1 MRRPPTSTRTDT
13 LCPYTT
19 LFRARFK
26 SEQIVARI
34 LRDTLSQT
42 AYQAMLFHS
51 QVALIQLASSVNEA
65 LTPQE
70 RDFMNNRASCDFVLY
85 FRVGKTPLGVNEV
98 DGGFHEP
105 SRQAER
111 VILKNSIMAKRGNS
125 LFGHKIVKN
134 PN

>member
-42 AYQAMLFHS
+42 AYQAKMFHS

-65 LTPQE
+65 LTRSEEHTSELQSLMRNSYAVFRLKTKIAVHLMRPGHTTITCPTQL
-70 RDFMNNRASCDFVLY
+70 NNDDHLQPHM
-85 FRVGKTPLGVNEV
+85 KP
-98 DGGFHEP
+98 
-105 SRQAER
+105 
-111 VILKNSIMAKRGNS
+111 
-125 LFGHKIVKN
+125 
-134 PN
+134 